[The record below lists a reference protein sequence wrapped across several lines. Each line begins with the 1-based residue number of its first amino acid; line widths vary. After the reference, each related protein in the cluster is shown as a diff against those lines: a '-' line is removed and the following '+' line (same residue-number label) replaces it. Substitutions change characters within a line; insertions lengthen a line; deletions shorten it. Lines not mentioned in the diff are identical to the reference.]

1 MKFRLRK
8 EYPREYDAPKVII
21 VEDNSDLCEELTFQL
36 ERLGMEVRTASHA
49 AGLDALL
56 PVFDAR
62 VLVLDVNLPDEDG
75 FSIARRMYAPA
86 ERGIVMMTGSGGI
99 EDRVRGIAGGADA
112 YLVKPVDVRELAA
125 MIRHINRRFAPS
137 VSPGESGWS
146 LDPIAQ
152 RLHAPDGESLPLSKD
167 EVTVLLQLLEQPA
180 AVFDRDDIVAH
191 LGMDHRNYPDAR
203 LNALLCRLRQ
213 KLLNFHH
220 SLRLHSWRSRGYAF
234 VGPTVRV
241 EAGLTG
247 PSQATEACQSPQVC
261 RG

>member
-1 MKFRLRK
+1 MSITA
-8 EYPREYDAPKVII
+8 PRVII
-21 VEDNSDLCEELTFQL
+21 VEDNMDLCEELAFQL
-36 ERLGMEVRTASHA
+36 ERLGMEVRTTHHA
-49 AGLDALL
+49 AGLDAVMQ
-56 PVFDAR
+56 VFDAR
-62 VLVLDVNLPDEDG
+62 VLVLDVQLPDEDG
-75 FSIARRMYAPA
+75 FSIARRMYDPA
-86 ERGIVMMTGSGGI
+86 RRGIVMMTARGEV

-125 MIRHINRRFAPS
+125 MIRHINRRF
-137 VSPGESGWS
+137 VPGVRLAESGWL
-146 LDPIAQ
+146 LDPVAQ
-152 RLHAPDGESLPLSKD
+152 RLHAPDGETLALAKD
-167 EVTVLLQLLEQPA
+167 EVAVLRHLIEQPG
-180 AVFDRDDIVAH
+180 AVFDRDDIVAQ
-191 LGMDHRNYPDAR
+191 LCMGQRGYPEAR